1 MELTIN
7 EPFFNKDWVLKNI
20 FNFNEEDL
28 RIMEEQI
35 RYERIIEQRILKL
48 NKIITELNKK

>member
-48 NKIITELNKK
+48 NKIINELNKK